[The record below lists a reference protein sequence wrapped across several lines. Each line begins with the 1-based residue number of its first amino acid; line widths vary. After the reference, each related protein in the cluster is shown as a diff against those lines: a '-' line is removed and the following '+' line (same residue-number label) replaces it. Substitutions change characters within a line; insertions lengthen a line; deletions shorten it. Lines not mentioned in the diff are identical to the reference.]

1 MPEMGS
7 ARDELLVEARHL
19 TVENGG
25 LSRPATLQIVET
37 SIASSGVRG
46 GRMSGSHP
54 ASIFVPIVSSTFF
67 SPSAHSRGVSLYLR
81 VSVDRTAVARHS
93 EDPSIGGGKSW
104 KRAEVFSVLGLSDQA
119 IHDAHGHRGLLAD
132 RHGLGAAASRP
143 ESWMTQCPPGRRD
156 AAPAPNDVILG
167 PLIAFVRLPL
177 HGQLRPPLRLVPAAG
192 RLSRALAGHTSGTS
206 VAHVDHHHNGAGG
219 SR

>member
-1 MPEMGS
+1 MLREAAGMPEMGS

-54 ASIFVPIVSSTFF
+54 ASIFVTIVSSPFS

-132 RHGLGAAASRP
+132 RHGLAWRRSTIVTGP
-143 ESWMTQCPPGRRD
+143 HHESH
-156 AAPAPNDVILG
+156 ND
-167 PLIAFVRLPL
+167 
-177 HGQLRPPLRLVPAAG
+177 Q
-192 RLSRALAGHTSGTS
+192 
-206 VAHVDHHHNGAGG
+206 
-219 SR
+219 

>member
-1 MPEMGS
+1 MLRETAGMPEMGS

-54 ASIFVPIVSSTFF
+54 ASIFVPIRFF
-67 SPSAHSRGVSLYLR
+67 PFLFAQRSLTGVSLYLR

-104 KRAEVFSVLGLSDQA
+104 KPAEVFSVL
-119 IHDAHGHRGLLAD
+119 
-132 RHGLGAAASRP
+132 
-143 ESWMTQCPPGRRD
+143 
-156 AAPAPNDVILG
+156 
-167 PLIAFVRLPL
+167 
-177 HGQLRPPLRLVPAAG
+177 
-192 RLSRALAGHTSGTS
+192 
-206 VAHVDHHHNGAGG
+206 
-219 SR
+219 

>member
-54 ASIFVPIVSSTFF
+54 ASIFVPIVSSPFS

-143 ESWMTQCPPGRRD
+143 EPWMPRSSLFSSSSPRRRFSS
-156 AAPAPNDVILG
+156 G
-167 PLIAFVRLPL
+167 IARRRSCRHTCRPSMSMVTPSKR
-177 HGQLRPPLRLVPAAG
+177 LRPRVRGERANTNRLR
-192 RLSRALAGHTSGTS
+192 SGS
-206 VAHVDHHHNGAGG
+206 GLIPPRSSGL
-219 SR
+219 